1 MKCIMFYNM
10 ISLNICGLK
19 KETTTYNKV
28 KSIYFLCPI
37 AFYFFEFAKPMFQFG
52 LYPIYVIFLGR
63 LTSGKGTTS
72 IEFESVTNSMWKV
85 RVSVHIHVALSKLEI
100 QMCVVFKS

>member
-1 MKCIMFYNM
+1 MVYNM

-19 KETTTYNKV
+19 KATTTYNEV

-52 LYPIYVIFLGR
+52 LYPIHVIFLGR
-63 LTSGKGTTS
+63 LTSGKGTTT
-72 IEFESVTNSMWKV
+72 IESENVTNSMWKV
-85 RVSVHIHVALSKLEI
+85 RISVPILVTLSKLEI
-100 QMCVVFKS
+100 QMCVVSLKKS

>member
-1 MKCIMFYNM
+1 MFYNM

-19 KETTTYNKV
+19 KETTTYNEV

-37 AFYFFEFAKPMFQFG
+37 AFYFFEFAKPMFQFR

-63 LTSGKGTTS
+63 LTSSKGLQ
-72 IEFESVTNSMWKV
+72 VLNLKV
-85 RVSVHIHVALSKLEI
+85 LQIQCGKLEL
-100 QMCVVFKS
+100 VFIYL